1 MPGIEAYDLQVTPEH
16 TLVAVLAGGKAVEI
30 DAHGR
35 TKPLAEVPFTTIL
48 AREHRLGE
56 LALPTLDMA
65 ERQDGTVFVLHGDP
79 ARISKLDGTKV
90 ADVPG
95 ARAIVFGNG
104 GGLDPAHLYV
114 AEKDAI
120 SLIRPD

>member
-1 MPGIEAYDLQVTPEH
+1 MPGIAALDLQVTSEH
-16 TLVAVLAGGKAVEI
+16 TLVAVQQDFKAVEI
-30 DAHGR
+30 DAQGA
-35 TKPLAEVPFTTIL
+35 TKPLPLTPPVVLET
-48 AREHRLGE
+48 RSS
-56 LALPTLDMA
+56 LDGFAGPLIDTA
-65 ERQDGTVFVLHGDP
+65 ERQDGTLFVLHGDP
-79 ARISKLDGTKV
+79 ARISRQDGTKV

-104 GGLDPAHLYV
+104 GELDPAHLYV

>member
-1 MPGIEAYDLQVTPEH
+1 VPGIEALDLQVTPEH
-16 TLVAVLAGGKAVEI
+16 TLVAVQQDFKAVEI
-30 DAHGR
+30 DAHGA
-35 TKPLAEVPFTTIL
+35 TKPLPLTPPVVLET
-48 AREHRLGE
+48 RSS
-56 LALPTLDMA
+56 LDGFA
-65 ERQDGTVFVLHGDP
+65 GPLIDTAQRQDGTLFVLHGDP
-79 ARISKLDGTKV
+79 ARISKHDGTKV